1 MKLHRTILQ
10 LSLPAIITNVT
21 VPLLGLID
29 IAISGH
35 IGDSA
40 EIGAIALGAMM
51 FNMLYWNFTFLR
63 MGTTGVTAQ
72 FYGARRDDMVSTTL
86 FRALA
91 IALATGVAIL
101 LLQVPLKSLL
111 IALLAPSDR
120 VATLAGRYFYICI
133 WGAPAMLCT
142 SALKGWY
149 IGMQNSRF
157 PMYIAVSVNVVN
169 VAMSLLAVFVLGYG
183 FVGIAVGT
191 LVAQYFGIAL
201 SVALLLCRYR
211 RFLRLSHLRGVL
223 EGEGLGK
230 FFRVNRDI
238 FIRSVCLLAVTAFF
252 TSAGARSGDTVLA
265 ANALIMQL
273 FLVFTYFMDGFAFAG
288 EALVGRCVG
297 EENDAML
304 RRSVSALLKWGLGV
318 TVLFAALYGGAL
330 PFILSLLTTSQEVI
344 DCAMRYRLWCLLIPV
359 VGVSTFIWDGVF
371 VGLTATRQL
380 VYSIVCA
387 SALFFAVNFNPF
399 TSRDNHLLWI
409 SFLLYIWVRGVV
421 LWWCYRRRMLKQ

>member
-72 FYGARRDDMVSTTL
+72 LYGARRDDMVSTTL

-91 IALATGVAIL
+91 IALAIGVAIL

-120 VATLAGRYFYICI
+120 VATLAGRYFYICV

-142 SALKGWY
+142 S
-149 IGMQNSRF
+149 
-157 PMYIAVSVNVVN
+157 
-169 VAMSLLAVFVLGYG
+169 AMSLLAVFVLGYG

-318 TVLFAALYGGAL
+318 TLLFAALYGGAL
-330 PFILSLLTTSQEVI
+330 PFILSFLTTSQQVI

-387 SALFFAVNFNPF
+387 SALFFAVYFNPF

>member
-1 MKLHRTILQ
+1 MRLHRTILR

-91 IALATGVAIL
+91 IALAIGVAIL

-120 VATLAGRYFYICI
+120 VATLAGRYFYICV

-157 PMYIAVSVNVVN
+157 PPEIKYTAVI
-169 VAMSLLAVFVLGYG
+169 F
-183 FVGIAVGT
+183 
-191 LVAQYFGIAL
+191 
-201 SVALLLCRYR
+201 CRQ
-211 RFLRLSHLRGVL
+211 FLRKMPL
-223 EGEGLGK
+223 
-230 FFRVNRDI
+230 
-238 FIRSVCLLAVTAFF
+238 
-252 TSAGARSGDTVLA
+252 
-265 ANALIMQL
+265 
-273 FLVFTYFMDGFAFAG
+273 
-288 EALVGRCVG
+288 
-297 EENDAML
+297 
-304 RRSVSALLKWGLGV
+304 
-318 TVLFAALYGGAL
+318 
-330 PFILSLLTTSQEVI
+330 
-344 DCAMRYRLWCLLIPV
+344 
-359 VGVSTFIWDGVF
+359 
-371 VGLTATRQL
+371 
-380 VYSIVCA
+380 
-387 SALFFAVNFNPF
+387 
-399 TSRDNHLLWI
+399 
-409 SFLLYIWVRGVV
+409 
-421 LWWCYRRRMLKQ
+421 